1 MIKTFDYSIE
11 EIHATLVSSLRDF
24 FARSGQKKAVLGLS
38 GGIDSAV
45 VAALAVEA
53 LGKENVC
60 GIMMPSPFSTLHS
73 LTDAVDLA
81 NNLDIEH
88 MVIPIEKMYMRA
100 LRDLA
105 PIFDGDNSWDNTQE
119 NIQARIRGMIIM
131 AYSNRRGALA
141 LNTSN
146 KSELAMGY
154 GTLYGDLAGAVMVI
168 ADIYKIQ
175 VYDLARYINRNGI
188 IIPLSTITKA
198 PSAELRHDQKDSDTL
213 PDYALLDPVLHA
225 LIEEGKT
232 KEELMKEGVEEAL
245 IDRILTL
252 KARSAFK
259 VHQMAPVIKISNK
272 PIHDSSKWV

>member
-1 MIKTFDYSIE
+1 MKTFDYSIE
-11 EIHATLVSSLRDF
+11 EIHSTLVSSLRNF
-24 FARSGQKKAVLGLS
+24 FAKCGQKKAVLGLS

-45 VAALAVEA
+45 VAALAAEA

-60 GIMMPSPFSTLHS
+60 GILMPSPFSTMHS
-73 LTDAVDLA
+73 LTDAMDLA

-100 LRDLA
+100 IRDLE
-105 PIFDGDNSWDNTQE
+105 PIFKGDDSWDNTQE

-131 AYSNRRGALA
+131 AYSNRHGALA

-146 KSELAMGY
+146 KS
-154 GTLYGDLAGAVMVI
+154 
-168 ADIYKIQ
+168 Q
-175 VYDLARYINRNGI
+175 VYDLARYINRERT
-188 IIPLSTITKA
+188 IIPISTITKA

-225 LIEEGKT
+225 LIEEGRT
-232 KEELMKEGVEEAL
+232 KEELVKDGVEEAL

-259 VHQMAPVIKISNK
+259 VHQMPPVIKISEK
-272 PIHDSSKWV
+272 PIHDPTKWV

>member
-1 MIKTFDYSIE
+1 MKTFDYSIE
-11 EIHATLVSSLRDF
+11 EIHSTLVSSLRNF
-24 FARSGQKKAVLGLS
+24 FTKCGQKKAVLGLS

-45 VAALAVEA
+45 VAALAAEA

-60 GIMMPSPFSTLHS
+60 GILMPSPFSTMHS
-73 LTDAVDLA
+73 LTDAMDLA

-100 LRDLA
+100 IRDLE
-105 PIFDGDNSWDNTQE
+105 PIFKGDDSWDNTQE

-131 AYSNRRGALA
+131 AYSNRHGALA

-154 GTLYGDLAGAVMVI
+154 GTLYGDLSGAVMVI

-175 VYDLARYINRNGI
+175 VYDLARYINREKT
-188 IIPLSTITKA
+188 IIPISTITKA

-225 LIEEGKT
+225 LIEEGRT
-232 KEELMKEGVEEAL
+232 KEELVKDGVEEAL

-259 VHQMAPVIKISNK
+259 VHQMPPVIKISEK
-272 PIHDSSKWV
+272 PIHDPTKWV

>member
-1 MIKTFDYSIE
+1 MKTFDYSIE
-11 EIHATLVSSLRDF
+11 EIHSTLVSSLRNF
-24 FARSGQKKAVLGLS
+24 FAKCGQKKAVLGLS

-45 VAALAVEA
+45 VAALAAEA

-60 GIMMPSPFSTLHS
+60 GILMPSPFSTMHS
-73 LTDAVDLA
+73 LTDAMDLA

-100 LRDLA
+100 IRDLE
-105 PIFDGDNSWDNTQE
+105 PIFKGDDSWDNTQE

-131 AYSNRRGALA
+131 AYYNRHGALA

-154 GTLYGDLAGAVMVI
+154 GTLYGDLSGAVMVI

-175 VYDLARYINRNGI
+175 VYDLARYINREKT
-188 IIPLSTITKA
+188 IIPISTITKA

-225 LIEEGKT
+225 LIEEGRT
-232 KEELMKEGVEEAL
+232 KEELVKDGVEEAL

-259 VHQMAPVIKISNK
+259 VHQMPPVIKISEK
-272 PIHDSSKWV
+272 PIHDPTKWV

>member
-1 MIKTFDYSIE
+1 MKTFEYSIE
-11 EIHATLVSSLRDF
+11 EIHATLVSSLREF
-24 FARSGQKKAVLGLS
+24 FAKSGQKKAVLGLS

-60 GIMMPSPFSTLHS
+60 GILMPSQFSTLHS

-81 NNLDIEH
+81 NNLDMKHI
-88 MVIPIEKMYMRA
+88 VIPIEKMYHRA
-100 LRDLA
+100 IKDLA

-119 NIQARIRGMIIM
+119 NIQARIRGMIVM
-131 AYSNRRGALA
+131 AYSNRHGALA

-175 VYDLARYINRNGI
+175 VYDLARYINRERT
-188 IIPLSTITKA
+188 IIPISTITKA
-198 PSAELRHDQKDSDTL
+198 PSAELRHDQKDTDTL
-213 PDYALLDPVLHA
+213 PEYALLDPVLHA
-225 LIEEGKT
+225 LIEEGKS
-232 KEELMKEGVEEAL
+232 KEELLEEGVEEAL

-259 VHQMAPVIKISNK
+259 VHQMAPVIKVSDK
-272 PIHDSSKWV
+272 PIHYPEKWV